1 VVRATPWTADA
12 GGPYIVELARLIPYF
27 QMALGG
33 KAQELSK
40 SVVEK
45 TLTGTS
51 RERWLDFFADSS
63 RQ

>member
-1 VVRATPWTADA
+1 
-12 GGPYIVELARLIPYF
+12 
-27 QMALGG
+27 MALGG

-51 RERWLDFFADSS
+51 RERWLDFFQILQGSELSS
-63 RQ
+63 LANTTDNELVIFIRQVLD

>member
-1 VVRATPWTADA
+1 
-12 GGPYIVELARLIPYF
+12 
-27 QMALGG
+27 MALGG

-51 RERWLDFFADSS
+51 RERWLDFLQILQGSELSS
-63 RQ
+63 LANTTDNELVIFIRQVLD

>member
-1 VVRATPWTADA
+1 
-12 GGPYIVELARLIPYF
+12 
-27 QMALGG
+27 MALGG

-51 RERWLDFFADSS
+51 RERWLDFLQILQDSALS
-63 RQ
+63 SLANTMDNDLVIFIRQVLD